1 MSGNKNERKMEVSGK
16 DSASSDMELE
26 QTDHT
31 DSLFTK
37 IRNTLS
43 DLENGFDDIDRLL
56 EPLLSQPLSEL
67 ASNLG
72 PIDRARLY
80 LLYGY
85 TLNSLISCRL
95 IIFILS
101 SKYKSK

>member
-1 MSGNKNERKMEVSGK
+1 MSNGKQVEVSSKDPASTDMEV
-16 DSASSDMELE
+16 
-26 QTDHT
+26 QT

-37 IRNTLS
+37 IRNTL
-43 DLENGFDDIDRLL
+43 LELEGGFDDIDNLL

-67 ASNLG
+67 ASSLE

-95 IIFILS
+95 IIFFFNSNLIL
-101 SKYKSK
+101 YIF